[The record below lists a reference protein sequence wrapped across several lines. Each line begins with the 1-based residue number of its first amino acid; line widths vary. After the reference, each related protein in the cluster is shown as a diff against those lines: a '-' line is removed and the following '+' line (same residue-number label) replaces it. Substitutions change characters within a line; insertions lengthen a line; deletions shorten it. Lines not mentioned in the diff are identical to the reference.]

1 MTELE
6 KMKHAKS
13 YIDRLANGVNPLTGQ
28 PAPSTDL
35 INNVQIAR
43 CLFYVSDL
51 LRQMIEHNGTA
62 KRKPRAAKLSFQLD
76 IDKRMQFPFSD
87 APISASE
94 IARRIN
100 SLIDTETMTKLK
112 YRAIVQWLLELDA
125 LTLHTNSAGSA
136 IKRPTKMG
144 RDLGII
150 LEHRQGLNGT
160 HAVVLYNLS
169 AQHII
174 IDNLDAIIQLN

>member
-6 KMKHAKS
+6 KMKYAKS

-62 KRKPRAAKLSFQLD
+62 KRKPRAAKLPFQLD
-76 IDKRMQFPFSD
+76 MDKRMQFPFSD

-100 SLIDTETMTKLK
+100 SLLF
-112 YRAIVQWLLELDA
+112 QFFC
-125 LTLHTNSAGSA
+125 
-136 IKRPTKMG
+136 IK
-144 RDLGII
+144 
-150 LEHRQGLNGT
+150 
-160 HAVVLYNLS
+160 
-169 AQHII
+169 
-174 IDNLDAIIQLN
+174 

>member
-1 MTELE
+1 
-6 KMKHAKS
+6 
-13 YIDRLANGVNPLTGQ
+13 
-28 PAPSTDL
+28 
-35 INNVQIAR
+35 
-43 CLFYVSDL
+43 
-51 LRQMIEHNGTA
+51 
-62 KRKPRAAKLSFQLD
+62 
-76 IDKRMQFPFSD
+76 MQFPFSD

-125 LTLHTNSAGSA
+125 LTLHTNAAGSA
-136 IKRPTKMG
+136 VKRPTKLG
-144 RDLGII
+144 RDLGIM
-150 LEHRQGLNGT
+150 LEQRQGLNGT
-160 HAVVLYNLS
+160 YAVVLYNLS